1 MKYEY
6 CVFLGDIKVSQIFQ
20 TLEAAT
26 IQLGI
31 LMTAYKEIDP
41 SRWRI
46 ACREV
51 SGWHFKEDDK

>member
-6 CVFLGDIKVSQIFQ
+6 CVFLDDIKISRVFQ
-20 TLEAAT
+20 TIAAVS

-31 LMTAYKEIDP
+31 YMMAYKEIDP

-51 SGWHFKEDDK
+51 SEWHFK

>member
-6 CVFLGDIKVSQIFQ
+6 CVFLDDIKISRIFE
-20 TLEAAT
+20 TLEAAM

-31 LMTAYKEIDP
+31 LMVSYKEISPD
-41 SRWRI
+41 RWRI

-51 SGWHFKEDDK
+51 SEWRFKDIK

>member
-6 CVFLGDIKVSQIFQ
+6 CVFLGEFQVSRIFE
-20 TLEAAT
+20 TLEAAM

-31 LMTAYKEIDP
+31 LMVSYKEIDP
-41 SRWRI
+41 KRWHI

-51 SGWHFKEDDK
+51 SDWRFKDIE